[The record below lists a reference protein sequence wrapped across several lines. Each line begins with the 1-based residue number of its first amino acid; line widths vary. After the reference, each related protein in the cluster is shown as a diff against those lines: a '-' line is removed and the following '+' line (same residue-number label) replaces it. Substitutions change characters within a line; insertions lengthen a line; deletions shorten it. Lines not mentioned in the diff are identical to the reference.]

1 MVYNLPQHWEE
12 TDNISFTRLSDMV
25 LQIHDATQTAAIKAV
40 NRFATVRNYV
50 IGYYIVEYEQH
61 GSDKAKYGD
70 QLLKRLAERIDRRG
84 INETLLKN
92 SRKFYLIY
100 PQIKDYLTK
109 PISATVSHQIIEK
122 SPTASDFSEAI
133 SPTVSDLFITSAE
146 SLISQLSFSH
156 IVEIMTVDD
165 SMARYFYETECMKC
179 CWSVKELRRQISTNL
194 YVRCGLSKKPELL
207 LAQTER
213 QNNMALSIKEP
224 FSLEFL
230 DLRPDAFTETNLEN
244 ALITHLQEFLLELG
258 KGFCFE
264 ARQKRMIIDDEYY
277 FADLVFYNRILHC
290 NVIVELK
297 DDEFRHGDLSQLNAY
312 VSYYKEIEMRQG
324 DNPPVGILLCTR
336 KGKKMVEYAL
346 AGMDNKLFV
355 STYMLSLPDKKT
367 LEAFLLKESEKNG
380 KWVVSNAFVSD
391 NDSQKDSQ
399 RSFVSENDSQN
410 DGQNA
415 FVSENDSKMNK
426 QHNN

>member
-1 MVYNLPQHWEE
+1 MQNETAMVYNLPQHWEE
-12 TDNISFTRLSDMV
+12 TDDISFTRLSDMV

-61 GSDKAKYGD
+61 GSDRAKYGD
-70 QLLKRLAERIDRRG
+70 QLLKRLAERVNRKG
-84 INETLLKN
+84 INETLLKV
-92 SRKFYLIY
+92 SRRFYLDY
-100 PQIKDYLTK
+100 PQIQSYLLG
-109 PISATVSHQIIEK
+109 QK
-122 SPTASDFSEAI
+122 SPTASDYLDEK
-133 SPTVSDLFITSAE
+133 SATASHLSVRKSATASHFFE
-146 SLISQLSFSH
+146 TPAEKLISQLSFSH
-156 IVEIMTVDD
+156 IREILTVDD
-165 SMARYFYETECMKC
+165 PTARFFYETECMKC

-230 DLRPDAFTETNLEN
+230 GLRPDAFTETDLES
-244 ALITHLQEFLLELG
+244 ALITHLQEFLLEMG

-290 NVIVELK
+290 GVIVELK
-297 DDEFRHGDLSQLNAY
+297 DDEFKHGDLSQLNAY
-312 VSYYKEIEMRQG
+312 VSYYKENEMHQG
-324 DNPPVGILLCTR
+324 DNPPVGILLCAR

-355 STYMLSLPDKKT
+355 STYMLSLPDEKT
-367 LEAFLLKESEKNG
+367 LEAFLLKEVERK
-380 KWVVSNAFVSD
+380 
-391 NDSQKDSQ
+391 
-399 RSFVSENDSQN
+399 
-410 DGQNA
+410 
-415 FVSENDSKMNK
+415 
-426 QHNN
+426 